1 LRFLG
6 AGATYSIS
14 GRVVDGSGNPIAGV
28 TVSDNAGHTAVT
40 GSDGR
45 YTLSGLAAGT
55 YTLTPSKSGYTFSP
69 PSRAVTVPPDATGV
83 DFVGYQLTIAHIEVS
98 QATQNMSNTVPLIA
112 GKPTLVRVYV
122 SCPPNGQVPSDV
134 SVILRGY
141 SFSGEL
147 PGSPLAPFGSY
158 LRTACQDNLA
168 QQRDDLRKTF
178 NFVLPKEWV
187 TGTITLRVQV
197 GQAVKA
203 DSFTFQTA
211 RKLAIRYVPIYYA
224 PSGCIWLTPMP
235 DPMRIARA
243 YQWAQKVYP
252 TAQIEYLPWPSIV
265 WNVPLRTFFCMG
277 GPNIE
282 GMRLLN
288 SRLSQEWLLV
298 EGTRPDYVFG
308 WLPDEA
314 VGGGLADPN
323 WPDWPGLGVAAHGDD
338 DPNHGPRI
346 FAHEIGHLLGRRH
359 TRGSADSRPRCADLD
374 QTSYND
380 WPYSTASIQEYGI
393 NIDGGIRIYRP
404 SETYDYMSY
413 CWYWHN
419 LPAWTS
425 PHTYE
430 RIYTQ
435 NLQIT
440 SSAMQA
446 LSMPQ
451 RYFIA
456 SGLVYTDDTAILEP
470 IWVITSTTVVPRNPP
485 AGTQY
490 CLETQDASHTALASY
505 CFDLTFKD
513 YETGEFTNVD
523 GFNLM
528 LPYPSDVARIVLRKG
543 AQTLAAR
550 PVSVHG
556 PTVTVLSP
564 NGGEVWA
571 ATGTYTITWIA
582 SDADDDLLTYSVLYS
597 PNGSEWI
604 PVAMS
609 ITSTQLVVN
618 AVELPGGNAARVRVL
633 ASDGVNTSSDESD
646 APFSVGR
653 KGPQAFILS
662 PDKDITLALG
672 MPLWLQGYA
681 YDLEDGILP
690 DTALRWSSSRDGD
703 LGTGSQV
710 LANLSPGEHV
720 IALMATDSDGN
731 VTTATVPVFVGSR
744 LYLPLVLRNR

>member
-1 LRFLG
+1 
-6 AGATYSIS
+6 
-14 GRVVDGSGNPIAGV
+14 
-28 TVSDNAGHTAVT
+28 
-40 GSDGR
+40 
-45 YTLSGLAAGT
+45 
-55 YTLTPSKSGYTFSP
+55 
-69 PSRAVTVPPDATGV
+69 
-83 DFVGYQLTIAHIEVS
+83 
-98 QATQNMSNTVPLIA
+98 
-112 GKPTLVRVYV
+112 
-122 SCPPNGQVPSDV
+122 
-134 SVILRGY
+134 
-141 SFSGEL
+141 
-147 PGSPLAPFGSY
+147 
-158 LRTACQDNLA
+158 
-168 QQRDDLRKTF
+168 
-178 NFVLPKEWV
+178 
-187 TGTITLRVQV
+187 
-197 GQAVKA
+197 
-203 DSFTFQTA
+203 
-211 RKLAIRYVPIYYA
+211 
-224 PSGCIWLTPMP
+224 
-235 DPMRIARA
+235 
-243 YQWAQKVYP
+243 
-252 TAQIEYLPWPSIV
+252 
-265 WNVPLRTFFCMG
+265 
-277 GPNIE
+277 
-282 GMRLLN
+282 
-288 SRLSQEWLLV
+288 
-298 EGTRPDYVFG
+298 
-308 WLPDEA
+308 
-314 VGGGLADPN
+314 
-323 WPDWPGLGVAAHGDD
+323 
-338 DPNHGPRI
+338 
-346 FAHEIGHLLGRRH
+346 
-359 TRGSADSRPRCADLD
+359 
-374 QTSYND
+374 
-380 WPYSTASIQEYGI
+380 
-393 NIDGGIRIYRP
+393 
-404 SETYDYMSY
+404 MSY

-490 CLETQDASHTALASY
+490 CLEAQDASHTALASY

-720 IALMATDSDGN
+720 IALTATDSDGN

-744 LYLPLVLRNR
+744 LYLPLVLRSR